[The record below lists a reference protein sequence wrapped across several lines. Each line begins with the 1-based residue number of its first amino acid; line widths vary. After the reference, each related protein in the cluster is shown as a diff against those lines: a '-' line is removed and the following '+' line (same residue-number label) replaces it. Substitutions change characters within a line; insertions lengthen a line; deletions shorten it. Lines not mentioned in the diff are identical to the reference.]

1 MLIDNTP
8 DTLKHHVFLTIDT
21 YNYCN
26 NLLNYYYISIE
37 VPTFVFCK
45 INLIFRYNGP
55 IVVSH

>member
-21 YNYCN
+21 YNYCY

-45 INLIFRYNGP
+45 DNLIFR
-55 IVVSH
+55 